1 MLKCTKHSKS
11 YTNTLSYKTFEVI
24 HIVLGACKHLK
35 VTIIRKITK
44 KKMIGFLVSG
54 GYIVRFK
61 LQFNIILFRKEMHN

>member
-24 HIVLGACKHLK
+24 YIVLGACKHGK
-35 VTIIRKITK
+35 VTIIRKIT

-61 LQFNIILFRKEMHN
+61 LQFNIILFRKEIHN

>member
-24 HIVLGACKHLK
+24 HIVLGACKHRK

-44 KKMIGFLVSG
+44 KKNDWFLGIRWLHSQ
-54 GYIVRFK
+54 I
-61 LQFNIILFRKEMHN
+61 QIAI

>member
-24 HIVLGACKHLK
+24 YIVLGACKHRK

-44 KKMIGFLVSG
+44 KK
-54 GYIVRFK
+54 
-61 LQFNIILFRKEMHN
+61 